1 VSSVEPPPV
10 AGRENPLRDA
20 FRMRRVP
27 GPCSLVIFGGLGDL
41 AGRKLVPALYNLY
54 LRRLLPA
61 GFAVIGTGRTDPGG
75 DDGYRAELRRRCE
88 AFSRTPVTAAEWAG
102 FADLLCWV
110 TGTFDDAVLYRSIGE
125 RLARIDAERA
135 TGGNVLF
142 YLSVPPSQFPV
153 IVDGLG
159 DARLANQQ
167 DGWRRA
173 VIEKPFGHD
182 LGSSAALNQE
192 IHRAFDESQIF
203 RIDHYLGKETV
214 QNILVFRFAN
224 GIFEPVWNRNF
235 IDHVQITVAESIGVE
250 GRGRFYEEAGA
261 LRDIVQNHMLQ
272 VLSFVAMEPPASF
285 AAEAVRDERGKV
297 LQAARPLR
305 PGDVVRGQYAGGFV
319 DGAPATAYRDEVGVA
334 AASDVETYV
343 AARLRIDNWRW
354 ADTPFYLRTGK
365 RLPKRVTEVAIQF
378 KRVPHLP
385 FSYAAA
391 EQLEPNVLVLRIQP
405 NEGIALRF
413 GAKVP
418 SERVQIRTVTMDF
431 DYDTAFSAAPAEAY
445 ETLLVDAMRGD
456 GTNFPRHDAVEQS
469 WRIVEPLLDSW
480 ARLGGGPHPYEAGNW
495 GPEAAD
501 ELIAQDRR
509 RWRRP

>member
-1 VSSVEPPPV
+1 VDT
-10 AGRENPLRDA
+10 NPLRDT
-20 FRMRRVP
+20 FRMHRVP
-27 GPCSLVIFGGLGDL
+27 GPCAVVIFGGLGDL

-61 GFAVIGTGRTDPGG
+61 GFAMIGVGRREATDAE
-75 DDGYRAELRRRCE
+75 YRAEMRERCTR
-88 AFSRTPVTAAEWAG
+88 FSRTPVTDAEWEG
-102 FADLLCWV
+102 FEDLLHWV
-110 TGTFDDAVLYRSIGE
+110 GGTFDATETYTT
-125 RLARIDAERA
+125 LARRLEEIGVARG
-135 TGGNVLF
+135 TGGNVMF

-159 DARLANQQ
+159 DSGLAREEP
-167 DGWRRA
+167 GKFRRA

-182 LGSSAALNQE
+182 LPSSAALDAE
-192 IHRAFDESQIF
+192 VHRAFKESQVF

-235 IDHVQITVAESIGVE
+235 IDHVQITVSESIGVE
-250 GRGRFYEEAGA
+250 GRGKFYEEAGA

-272 VLSFVAMEPPASF
+272 VLSFVAMEPPSSF
-285 AAEAVRDERGKV
+285 DAEAVRDERGKA
-297 LQAARPLR
+297 LASCRPLL
-305 PGDVVRGQYAGGFV
+305 PSDVVRGQYSAGFS
-319 DGAPATAYRDEVGVA
+319 DGSAVKGYRSEDGVA
-334 AASDVETYV
+334 PGSDVETYI
-343 AARLRIDNWRW
+343 AARLMIDNWRW

-405 NEGIALRF
+405 NEGISLRF

-418 SERVQIRTVTMDF
+418 SERVQIRTVNMDF
-431 DYDTAFSAAPAEAY
+431 QYDTAFSAAPAEAY
-445 ETLLVDAMRGD
+445 ETLLLDAMRGD
-456 GTNFPRHDAVEQS
+456 GTNFPRQDAVNQS
-469 WRIVEPLLDSW
+469 WRIVEPLQESW
-480 ARLGGGPHPYEAGNW
+480 SRLGGGPHLYEAGSW

-501 ELIAQDRR
+501 ELLARDRR

>member
-1 VSSVEPPPV
+1 MAV
-10 AGRENPLRDA
+10 NPLRDE
-20 FRMRRVP
+20 FRMHRVP
-27 GPCSLVIFGGLGDL
+27 GPCTVVIFGGLGDL

-61 GFAVIGTGRTDPGG
+61 GFGMIGVGRNPTD
-75 DDGYRAELRRRCE
+75 DAGYRAEMRKRCE
-88 AFSRTPVTAAEWAG
+88 EFSRTPVTDAEWEG
-102 FADLLCWV
+102 FAELLHWV
-110 TGTFDDAVLYRSIGE
+110 SGTFDAAETYTT
-125 RLARIDAERA
+125 LARRLGEVEAERQ

-159 DARLANQQ
+159 DANLAQEG
-167 DGWRRA
+167 DGRFRRV

-182 LGSSAALNQE
+182 LATSAALNAE
-192 IHRAFDESQIF
+192 VHRAFKESQVF

-235 IDHVQITVAESIGVE
+235 IDHVQITVSESIGVE
-250 GRGRFYEEAGA
+250 GRGKFYEEAGA

-285 AAEAVRDERGKV
+285 AAEAVRDERGKA
-297 LQAARPLR
+297 LASCRPLR
-305 PGDVVRGQYAGGFV
+305 PGDVVRGQYATGFG
-319 DGAPATAYRDEVGVA
+319 DGTPVRGYREEDGVA
-334 AASDVETYV
+334 ATSDVETYI
-343 AARLRIDNWRW
+343 AARLMIDNWRW

-418 SERVQIRTVTMDF
+418 SERIQIRTVNMDF
-431 DYDTAFSAAPAEAY
+431 QYDTAFAAASAEAY
-445 ETLLVDAMRGD
+445 ETLLLDAMRGD
-456 GTNFPRHDAVEQS
+456 GTNFPRQDAVEQS
-469 WRIVEPLLDSW
+469 WRIVAPLQDSW
-480 ARLGGGPHPYEAGNW
+480 TQQGGGPHPYEAGTW

-501 ELIAQDRR
+501 ELLARDRR

>member
-1 VSSVEPPPV
+1 MATTAPPQP
-10 AGRENPLRDA
+10 NPLRDDL
-20 FRMRRVP
+20 RMNRVP
-27 GPCSLVIFGGLGDL
+27 GPCAVVIFGATGDL
-41 AGRKLVPALYNLY
+41 AGRKLVPAFYNLH

-61 GFAVIGTGRTDPGG
+61 GFALVGVG
-75 DDGYRAELRRRCE
+75 RAECSDAAFRDTMRAHCE
-88 AFSRTPVTAAEWAG
+88 EFSRTPVTESDWAG
-102 FADLLCWV
+102 FAPLLTYV
-110 TGTFDDAVLYRSIGE
+110 TGTFDDAGTYK
-125 RLARIDAERA
+125 RLQAALDKQDAERA
-135 TGGNVLF
+135 TGSNALF
-142 YLSVPPSQFPV
+142 YLAVPPSQFPI
-153 IVDGLG
+153 IVSHLG
-159 DARLANQQ
+159 DQGLTAQ
-167 DGWRRA
+167 DGCWRRA

-182 LGSSAALNQE
+182 LGSSAQLNQVV
-192 IHRAFDESQIF
+192 HSAFDEHQIF

-235 IDHVQITVAESIGVE
+235 IDHIQITVAESIGVE

-297 LQAARPLR
+297 LASVRPLK
-305 PGDVVRGQYAGGFV
+305 PTDVVRGQYAAGFA
-319 DGAPATAYRDEVGVA
+319 DGEAVPGYRQEDGVA
-334 AASDVETYV
+334 PNSDIETFV
-343 AARLRIDNWRW
+343 AARLAIDNWRW
-354 ADTPFYLRTGK
+354 ADTPIYLRTGK

-385 FSYAAA
+385 FSYSAA

-405 NEGIALRF
+405 NEGISLRF

-418 SERVQIRTVTMDF
+418 AARVQIRTVHMDF
-431 DYDTAFSAAPAEAY
+431 DYDTAFSAPPAEAY
-445 ETLLVDAMRGD
+445 ETLLLDAMRGD
-456 GTNFPRHDAVEQS
+456 STNFPRQDAVEES
-469 WRIVEPLLDSW
+469 WRIVEPLLESW
-480 ARLGGGPHPYEAGNW
+480 AREGGGPHLFESGTW

-501 ELIAQDRR
+501 ELVARDRR

>member
-1 VSSVEPPPV
+1 V
-10 AGRENPLRDA
+10 AANPLRDE
-20 FRMRRVP
+20 FRMHRVP
-27 GPCSLVIFGGLGDL
+27 GPCAVVVFGGLGDL
-41 AGRKLVPALYNLY
+41 AGRKLIPALYNLY

-61 GFAVIGTGRTDPGG
+61 GFAMIGVGRTGAGEGG
-75 DDGYRAELRRRCE
+75 DAGYRAEMRTRCE
-88 AFSRTPVTAAEWAG
+88 TFSRTPVTDEEWRG
-102 FADLLCWV
+102 FAELLHWV
-110 TGTFDDAVLYRSIGE
+110 TGTFDSHETYAELTR
-125 RLARIDAERA
+125 RLAEVEGERA
-135 TGGNVLF
+135 TGGNVMF

-159 DARLANQQ
+159 GVGLATET
-167 DGWRRA
+167 DGRFRRV
-173 VIEKPFGHD
+173 VIEKPFGSD
-182 LGSSAALNQE
+182 LASSAELDAHV
-192 IHRAFDESQIF
+192 HRAFREPQIF

-250 GRGRFYEEAGA
+250 GRAKFYEEAGA

-285 AAEAVRDERGKV
+285 DAEAVRDERGKA
-297 LQAARPLR
+297 LASCRPLR
-305 PGDVVRGQYAGGFV
+305 PSDVVRGQYAAGFSDAKPV
-319 DGAPATAYRDEVGVA
+319 VGYREEAGASPT
-334 AASDVETYV
+334 SDVETYIG
-343 AARLRIDNWRW
+343 ARLLIDNWRW

-405 NEGIALRF
+405 NEGISLRF

-418 SERVQIRTVTMDF
+418 SERVQIRTVNMDF
-431 DYDTAFSAAPAEAY
+431 QYDTAFSAAPAEAY
-445 ETLLVDAMRGD
+445 ETLLLDAMRGD
-456 GTNFPRHDAVEQS
+456 GTNFPRQDAVEQS
-469 WRIVEPLLDSW
+469 WRIVEALQESW
-480 ARLGGGPHPYEAGNW
+480 THQGGGPHLYEAGTW

-501 ELIAQDRR
+501 ELLARDRR

>member
-1 VSSVEPPPV
+1 MDD
-10 AGRENPLRDA
+10 NPLRDE
-20 FRMRRVP
+20 FRMHRVP
-27 GPCSLVIFGGLGDL
+27 GSCAVVIFGGLGDL

-61 GFAVIGTGRTDPGG
+61 GFSVIGIGRTDPGG
-75 DDGYRAELRRRCE
+75 DEGYRAAMRKKCE
-88 AFSRTPVTAAEWAG
+88 EFSRTPVTDAEWAG
-102 FADLLCWV
+102 FAELLNWV
-110 TGTFDDAVLYRSIGE
+110 TGTFDSPDTYTELQK
-125 RLARIDAERA
+125 RLAQVEASHGTA
-135 TGGNVLF
+135 GNVLF

-159 DARLANQQ
+159 DAGLATET
-167 DGWRRA
+167 GGCFRRV

-182 LGSSAALNQE
+182 LASSAALNDE
-192 IHRAFDESQIF
+192 VHRAFKERQIF

-235 IDHVQITVAESIGVE
+235 IDHIQITVAESIGVE

-285 AAEAVRDERGKV
+285 AAEAVRDERGKALV
-297 LQAARPLR
+297 SCRPLR
-305 PGDVVRGQYAGGFV
+305 PSDVVRGQYTAGYI
-319 DGAPATAYRDEVGVA
+319 DGKPVRGYREEEGVA
-334 AASDVETYV
+334 PDSDVETFV
-343 AARLRIDNWRW
+343 AARLHIDNWRW
-354 ADTPFYLRTGK
+354 ADTPIYLRTGK

-405 NEGIALRF
+405 NEGISLRF

-418 SERVQIRTVTMDF
+418 SERIQIRTVNMDF
-431 DYDTAFSAAPAEAY
+431 QYDTAFSAPPAEAY
-445 ETLLVDAMRGD
+445 ETLLLDAMRGD
-456 GTNFPRHDAVEQS
+456 GTNFPRQDAVEES
-469 WRIVEPLLDSW
+469 WRIVQPLLDAW
-480 ARLGGGPHPYEAGNW
+480 KQQGGGPHPYEAGTW

-501 ELIAQDRR
+501 ELVARDRR

>member
-1 VSSVEPPPV
+1 MDT
-10 AGRENPLRDA
+10 NPLRDT
-20 FRMRRVP
+20 FRMHRVP
-27 GPCSLVIFGGLGDL
+27 GPCAVVIFGGLGDL

-61 GFAVIGTGRTDPGG
+61 GFAMVGVGRRDATDTE
-75 DDGYRAELRRRCE
+75 YRAEMRERC
-88 AFSRTPVTAAEWAG
+88 ARFSRTPVTDAEWEG
-102 FADLLCWV
+102 FEELLHWV
-110 TGTFDDAVLYRSIGE
+110 GGTFDATETYTT
-125 RLARIDAERA
+125 LARRLEEIGVARGTA
-135 TGGNVLF
+135 GNVMF

-159 DARLANQQ
+159 DSGLAREEP
-167 DGWRRA
+167 GRFRRA

-182 LGSSAALNQE
+182 LPSSAALDAE
-192 IHRAFDESQIF
+192 VHRAFKESQVF

-235 IDHVQITVAESIGVE
+235 IDHVQITVSESIGVE
-250 GRGRFYEEAGA
+250 GRGKFYEEAGA

-272 VLSFVAMEPPASF
+272 VLSFVAMEPPSSF
-285 AAEAVRDERGKV
+285 DAEAVRDERGKA
-297 LQAARPLR
+297 LASCRPLL
-305 PGDVVRGQYAGGFV
+305 PSDVVRGQYSAGFS
-319 DGAPATAYRDEVGVA
+319 DGDAAKGYRNEDGVA
-334 AASDVETYV
+334 PGSDVETYI
-343 AARLRIDNWRW
+343 AARLMIDNWRW

-405 NEGIALRF
+405 NEGISLRF

-418 SERVQIRTVTMDF
+418 SERVQIRTVNMDF
-431 DYDTAFSAAPAEAY
+431 QYDTAFSAAPAEAY
-445 ETLLVDAMRGD
+445 ETLLLDAMRGD
-456 GTNFPRHDAVEQS
+456 GTNFPRQDAVNQS
-469 WRIVEPLLDSW
+469 WRIVEPLQESW
-480 ARLGGGPHPYEAGNW
+480 TRLGGGPHLYEAGSW

-501 ELIAQDRR
+501 ELLARDRR

>member
-1 VSSVEPPPV
+1 MAVIE
-10 AGRENPLRDA
+10 ANPLRDE
-20 FRMRRVP
+20 FRMHRVP
-27 GPCSLVIFGGLGDL
+27 GPCAMVIFGGTGDL

-61 GFAVIGTGRTDPGG
+61 GFAVIGIGRTDIGG
-75 DDGYRAELRRRCE
+75 DDGYRAEMRRRCE
-88 AFSRTPVTAAEWAG
+88 QFSRTPVTDSEWSG
-102 FADLLCWV
+102 FAELLHWI
-110 TGTFDDAVLYRSIGE
+110 TGSFDEGSLYSE
-125 RLARIDAERA
+125 LSSRLDDVCHAKN

-153 IVDGLG
+153 VVDGLEG
-159 DARLANQQ
+159 AGLTAQ
-167 DGWRRA
+167 DEGTWRRV
-173 VIEKPFGHD
+173 VIEKPFGTD
-182 LGSSAALNQE
+182 LATSKELDRHV
-192 IHRAFDESQIF
+192 HRGFDESQVF

-235 IDHVQITVAESIGVE
+235 VDHVQITVAESMGVG

-261 LRDIVQNHMLQ
+261 LRDIVQNHILQ
-272 VLSFVAMEPPASF
+272 SLSFVAMEPPASF
-285 AAEAVRDERGKV
+285 AAEAVRDERAKV
-297 LQAARPLR
+297 LQAMRPLK
-305 PGDVVRGQYAGGFV
+305 PGDVVRGQYTAGFA
-319 DGAPATAYRDEVGVA
+319 DGKPVPGYREEEGVSPS
-334 AASDVETYV
+334 SDVETYV
-343 AARLRIDNWRW
+343 AARLQIDNWRW
-354 ADTPFYLRTGK
+354 SDVPFYLRTGK
-365 RLPKRVTEVAIQF
+365 RLPKRATEVAIQF

-418 SERVQIRTVTMDF
+418 SERVQIRTVNMDF
-431 DYDTAFSAAPAEAY
+431 QYDTAFAAPSAEAY
-445 ETLLVDAMRGD
+445 ETLLLDAMRGD
-456 GTNFPRHDAVEQS
+456 GTNFPRQDAVEQS
-469 WRIVEPLLDSW
+469 WRIVEPVLDAWKSQ
-480 ARLGGGPHPYEAGNW
+480 GGGPHPYQAGTW

-501 ELIAQDRR
+501 ELLARDRR

>member
-1 VSSVEPPPV
+1 M
-10 AGRENPLRDA
+10 AANPLRDE
-20 FRMRRVP
+20 FRMHRVP
-27 GPCSLVIFGGLGDL
+27 GSCAAVIFGGLGDL

-61 GFAVIGTGRTDPGG
+61 GFAMIGIGRTDPGG
-75 DDGYRAELRRRCE
+75 DDGYRAELRKRCE
-88 AFSRTPVTAAEWAG
+88 EFSRTPVTDAEWDG
-102 FADLLCWV
+102 FAELLNWI
-110 TGTFDDAVLYRSIGE
+110 TGTFDDPKTYEQLTS
-125 RLARIDAERA
+125 RLGDVESARG
-135 TGGNVLF
+135 TGGSVLF

-159 DARLANQQ
+159 DAGLTQES
-167 DGWRRA
+167 GESFRRV

-182 LGSSAALNQE
+182 LASSADLNAE
-192 IHRAFDESQIF
+192 VHRAFDERQVF

-235 IDHVQITVAESIGVE
+235 IDHIQITVAESIGVE

-285 AAEAVRDERGKV
+285 AAEAVRDERGKALV
-297 LQAARPLR
+297 SCRPLK
-305 PGDVVRGQYAGGFV
+305 PSDVVRGQYAAGHAEGQTV
-319 DGAPATAYRDEVGVA
+319 KGYRSEDGVA
-334 AASDVETYV
+334 PGSDVETYI
-343 AARLRIDNWRW
+343 AARLHIDNWRW

-405 NEGIALRF
+405 NEGISLRF

-418 SERVQIRTVTMDF
+418 SERIQIRTVNMDF
-431 DYDTAFSAAPAEAY
+431 QYDTAFAAAPAEAY
-445 ETLLVDAMRGD
+445 ETLLLDAMRGD
-456 GTNFPRHDAVEQS
+456 GTNFPRQDAVEES
-469 WRIVEPLLDSW
+469 WRIVEPVLEAWRSQ
-480 ARLGGGPHPYEAGNW
+480 GGGPHPYEAGTW

-501 ELIAQDRR
+501 ELVARDRR

>member
-1 VSSVEPPPV
+1 MAV
-10 AGRENPLRDA
+10 NPLRDEL
-20 FRMRRVP
+20 RMHRVP
-27 GPCSLVIFGGLGDL
+27 GPCAMVIFGGQGDL

-54 LRRLLPA
+54 LRRLLPT
-61 GFAVIGTGRTDPGG
+61 GFALIGIGRRDAGG
-75 DDGYRAELRRRCE
+75 DEGYRAEMRARCE
-88 AFSRTPVTAAEWAG
+88 SFSRTPVTEVEWQG
-102 FADLLCWV
+102 FAAMLHWI
-110 TGTFDDAVLYRSIGE
+110 TGNFDDAATYAALAA
-125 RLARIDAERA
+125 RLAAADTDLGTA
-135 TGGNVLF
+135 GNVLY

-159 DARLANQQ
+159 DAGLAAET
-167 DGWRRA
+167 DRTFRRV
-173 VIEKPFGHD
+173 VIEKPFGSD
-182 LGSSAALNQE
+182 LASSAALNASV
-192 IHRAFDESQIF
+192 HRAFAERQIF
-203 RIDHYLGKETV
+203 RIDHYLGKESV

-285 AAEAVRDERGKV
+285 DAEAVRDERGKALV
-297 LQAARPLR
+297 SCRPVR
-305 PGDVVRGQYAGGFV
+305 PADVVRGQYVAGHA
-319 DGAPATAYRDEVGVA
+319 DGRLARSYREEEGVGA
-334 AASDVETYV
+334 HSDVETYI
-343 AARLRIDNWRW
+343 AMRLLIDNWRW
-354 ADTPFYLRTGK
+354 ADTPIYLRTGK

-405 NEGIALRF
+405 NEGISLRF

-418 SERVQIRTVTMDF
+418 SERIQIRTVNMDF
-431 DYDTAFSAAPAEAY
+431 QYDTAFSSSPAEAY
-445 ETLLVDAMRGD
+445 ETLLLDVMRGD
-456 GTNFPRHDAVEQS
+456 GTNFPRQDAVEES
-469 WRIVEPLLDSW
+469 WRIIEPLLDSW
-480 ARLGGGPHPYEAGNW
+480 QLQGGGPHHYEAGSW

-501 ELIAQDRR
+501 ELVARDRR

>member
-1 VSSVEPPPV
+1 
-10 AGRENPLRDA
+10 
-20 FRMRRVP
+20 
-27 GPCSLVIFGGLGDL
+27 
-41 AGRKLVPALYNLY
+41 
-54 LRRLLPA
+54 
-61 GFAVIGTGRTDPGG
+61 
-75 DDGYRAELRRRCE
+75 
-88 AFSRTPVTAAEWAG
+88 
-102 FADLLCWV
+102 
-110 TGTFDDAVLYRSIGE
+110 
-125 RLARIDAERA
+125 
-135 TGGNVLF
+135 
-142 YLSVPPSQFPV
+142 
-153 IVDGLG
+153 
-159 DARLANQQ
+159 
-167 DGWRRA
+167 

-182 LGSSAALNQE
+182 LASSADLNAE
-192 IHRAFDESQIF
+192 VHRAFDERQVF

-235 IDHVQITVAESIGVE
+235 IDHIQITVAESIGVE

-285 AAEAVRDERGKV
+285 AAEAVRDERGKALV
-297 LQAARPLR
+297 SCRPLK
-305 PGDVVRGQYAGGFV
+305 PSDVVRGQYAAGHAEGHAV
-319 DGAPATAYRDEVGVA
+319 KGYREEEGVA
-334 AASDVETYV
+334 PDSDVETYI
-343 AARLRIDNWRW
+343 AARLHIDNWRW

-405 NEGIALRF
+405 NEGISLRF

-418 SERVQIRTVTMDF
+418 SERIQIRTVNMDF
-431 DYDTAFSAAPAEAY
+431 QYDTAFAAAPAEAY
-445 ETLLVDAMRGD
+445 ETLLLDAMRGD
-456 GTNFPRHDAVEQS
+456 GTNFPRQDAVEES
-469 WRIVEPLLDSW
+469 WRIVEPLLDAWRSQ
-480 ARLGGGPHPYEAGNW
+480 GGGPHPYEAGTW

-501 ELIAQDRR
+501 ELVARDRR